1 MSAYPDYY
9 FIQSAVIPYRKRN
22 GKFEILTI
30 TSRRSRRWI
39 VPKGV
44 VEAGFSAADS
54 AAKEAWEEAG
64 VVGKAYDRCLGLY
77 SYTKV
82 IAPKAGLPCVAMVYP
97 VAVKSLQSDYPE
109 AGERRRKWFS
119 QKKAAQML
127 QEPELARIVRD
138 FDPKML
144 R

>member
-44 VEAGFSAADS
+44 VEPGFSAADS

-64 VVGKAYDRCLGLY
+64 VIGTVH
-77 SYTKV
+77 
-82 IAPKAGLPCVAMVYP
+82 PKALGKYTYLKWGGTCTVTVYAMLVVDMLKRWPEEFRKREWVSVKDAAGRMREDELEAMINELP
-97 VAVKSLQSDYPE
+97 
-109 AGERRRKWFS
+109 KWL
-119 QKKAAQML
+119 KKVSKNGA
-127 QEPELARIVRD
+127 
-138 FDPKML
+138 
-144 R
+144 